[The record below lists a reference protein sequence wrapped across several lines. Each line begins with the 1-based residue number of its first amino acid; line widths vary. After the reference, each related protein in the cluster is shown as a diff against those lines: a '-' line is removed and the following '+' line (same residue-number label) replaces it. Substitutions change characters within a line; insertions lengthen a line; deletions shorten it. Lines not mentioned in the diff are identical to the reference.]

1 MKKSLALVI
10 CLLLIMGG
18 AHGARKALVIGNAGY
33 GDSPL
38 RNPVNDANLIA
49 TTLRELEFEVEL
61 VTDADLQQME
71 SALNRFITA
80 LSPNDEAL
88 FYYSGHGANFNGDNY
103 LIPLGWSFTDE
114 TELKYKAFNSN
125 LALERL
131 QKARLSIMILDACRD
146 NPYRGARSGSKG
158 LATMQGKS
166 GSQYVIYSTEQ
177 GKTAADGSGSNSPFT
192 ESLVKHMKS
201 PDRVEDV
208 MKKVAIELKTKTS
221 DKQIPWSGGTLV
233 EDFYFAK
240 ALPGTEMRVT
250 PRTQGLEKLTGDLR
264 ITTEQELE
272 LYVAKKSIGTAK
284 PGYAFNLPDQAV
296 GDLILEFFLENAK
309 YSLKTS
315 IYDNRVTN
323 LEINSETLSQIRNEA
338 FQTTVKSSPDGAE
351 ISFKDFPAIKGHTP
365 FVIYDVFPASY
376 ELSLKATRYDELR
389 TVIETGQQRSAEVN
403 LKLAARYAELTID
416 SEPSGSRI
424 WLNGKDMGTT
434 PASFTGAQQGLD
446 PGSWKLKLEPIDPM
460 YLPVEK
466 DLELKANQLYSE
478 KLVHPQSSSGIQIS
492 SDIYPI
498 VVSVDEGK
506 AVTLNSTQTIKL
518 TPGNYKVAVRFS
530 GKDSRPIKTWQG
542 TVEISREKPQTLD
555 LKLIPQSGSL
565 SFSSNLAD
573 YDIKIVNKDTSKTA
587 KLNGGAL
594 VAYPGSFNLEAV
606 KWGHYVINRD
616 IEIKEGLR
624 AEQRLDFEPVPKAIL
639 KPYSTWKTHQKIS
652 LASLALTLGI
662 SAFTYYR
669 ADQAHQDYLAA
680 DSPYSAQDARQ
691 EFEGRRNIFYG
702 SCGLNILP
710 VAYYIFS
717 LSKAHQ
723 SRSAI
728 ELEMRSRLRK

>member
-1 MKKSLALVI
+1 
-10 CLLLIMGG
+10 
-18 AHGARKALVIGNAGY
+18 
-33 GDSPL
+33 
-38 RNPVNDANLIA
+38 
-49 TTLRELEFEVEL
+49 
-61 VTDADLQQME
+61 
-71 SALNRFITA
+71 
-80 LSPNDEAL
+80 
-88 FYYSGHGANFNGDNY
+88 
-103 LIPLGWSFTDE
+103 
-114 TELKYKAFNSN
+114 
-125 LALERL
+125 
-131 QKARLSIMILDACRD
+131 
-146 NPYRGARSGSKG
+146 
-158 LATMQGKS
+158 
-166 GSQYVIYSTEQ
+166 
-177 GKTAADGSGSNSPFT
+177 
-192 ESLVKHMKS
+192 
-201 PDRVEDV
+201 

-264 ITTEQELE
+264 ITSDLELE
-272 LYVAKKSIGTAK
+272 LYVAKQPIGTAK
-284 PGYAFNLPDQAV
+284 PGYAFNLPDQPV
-296 GDLILEFFLENAK
+296 GDLILEFWWENAK

-323 LEINSETLSQIRNEA
+323 LEITSETLSQIRNEA

-351 ISFKDFPAIKGHTP
+351 ISFKDYPAIKGLTP

-403 LKLAARYAELTID
+403 LKLVARFAELTID

-498 VVSVDEGK
+498 AVFFDGGSTSILKAAQTFRLAPGKYNISVQFMGQD
-506 AVTLNSTQTIKL
+506 
-518 TPGNYKVAVRFS
+518 R
-530 GKDSRPIKTWQG
+530 RPIKTWQG
-542 TVEISREKPQTLD
+542 VQEIIREEMQLLD
-555 LKLIPQSGSL
+555 LTLIPQTGSL
-565 SFSSNLAD
+565 SFSSNLGD
-573 YDIKIVNKDTSKTA
+573 YDLKVTNKETNQLT
-587 KLNGGAL
+587 KLSRGSL
-594 VAYPGSFNLEAV
+594 ETYPGSFNLEAV

-624 AEQRLDFEPVPKAIL
+624 AEQRLDFEPIPIKML
-639 KPYSTWKTHQKIS
+639 QPYNTWKTHQKIS

-680 DSPYSAQDARQ
+680 DSPYGAQDARQ
-691 EFEGRRNIFYG
+691 EFEGQRNIFYG